1 MRQISMKEPFSVPDF
16 ELGFELSNLRISD
29 LINLISRGESMFLEF
44 KRKVSSPEKIAREMC
59 AFANSQGGILL
70 IGVDDD
76 GTITGVN
83 NHYEESYLLEIAANK
98 LCKPAISYKVDII
111 AYQHTEVMLIRVAQ
125 SENKPVYLH
134 SNNKRVAFVRDADE
148 SIAASDQVIGLLKNE
163 TSSQALTFEFGE
175 NEKILFQYLRE
186 QGRITVEA
194 YARIIHETTYRASRI
209 LVNLV
214 SAGILS
220 LYTQNQI
227 EYFTFA
233 PENS

>member
-1 MRQISMKEPFSVPDF
+1 MKVPFSIPDF
-16 ELGFELSNLRISD
+16 DLGFQLSKLKISD
-29 LINLISRGESMFLEF
+29 LINLISRGESTYLEF
-44 KRKVSSPEKIAREMC
+44 KRRVSSPEKIAREMC
-59 AFANSQGGILL
+59 AFANSKGGILL

-83 NHYEESYLLEIAANK
+83 NHYEESYMLDIAANK
-98 LCKPAISYKVDII
+98 LCKPAISYKIDII

-125 SENKPVYLH
+125 AEHKPIYVYQNK
-134 SNNKRVAFVRDADE
+134 KRNAFVREQDE
-148 SIAASDQVIGLLKNE
+148 STAASEQVIGLLKNE
-163 TSSQALTFEFGE
+163 SSSEAITFEFGD
-175 NEKILFQYLRE
+175 NERALFQYLRE
-186 QGRITVEA
+186 EGRITIQA
-194 YARIIHETTYRASRI
+194 YSRLIHETSYRASKI

-214 SAGILS
+214 SAGVLS

>member
-1 MRQISMKEPFSVPDF
+1 MDTSFSIPDF
-16 ELGFELSNLRISD
+16 DLGFELSNLKISD
-29 LINLISRGESMFLEF
+29 LINLISRGESTFLEF

-83 NHYEESYLLEIAANK
+83 NHYEEGYLLEIAANK

-125 SENKPVYLH
+125 SENKPVYVH
-134 SNNKRVAFVRDADE
+134 HKNKRIAFVRENDE
-148 SIAASDQVIGLLKNE
+148 STAASDQVIGILRNE
-163 TSSQALTFEFGE
+163 TSTETLTFEFGD
-175 NEKILFQYLRE
+175 NERALFQYLRE
-186 QGRITVEA
+186 EGRVTVES
-194 YARIIHETTYRASRI
+194 YARLIHETSYRASKI